1 MVDQV
6 VVAFEGE
13 GEGVGSLTWSQ
24 MGFWQSIEGS
34 GDSRTVGGVTPLPP
48 GIKIEAVTGMLRFV
62 MNRHQVLRT
71 RLVFDGE
78 GKPPLQRCWSSG
90 EVVLE
95 IVDVA
100 DGDDAVEVADALR
113 ERYQEKHF
121 DYVNEW
127 PVRMG
132 VVRQHG
138 SLTHMVAVYLHL
150 SLDAAALTLLCEDL
164 ARWDAET
171 DGRAA
176 GPVTAMQP
184 LEQAARQATPGGQRQ
199 GRASLRYLEHVLRT
213 VSPSR
218 FGPTRYGD
226 EPSYRMIRYRSPATL
241 LAAQAVA
248 ANGGFNTSP
257 VLLAS
262 FAVALARRT
271 GRNPVMTLVTVS
283 NRFRPG
289 LAESVSPVSQVTPL
303 MIDVADITVGEAVTR
318 SAQSALAAY
327 KNAYCDPYEQDE
339 VVERVGVERGEEIDL
354 SCYYNDRRQ
363 LDRGPTGETPT
374 AEQIRAALPQGTAHW
389 EHELEMSKAKVYLY
403 VDEAPGAI
411 EFLLSVDTRY
421 FSAEETEALARE
433 METVAVEAALDP
445 AAATAVHSV
454 PAPV

>member
-1 MVDQV
+1 
-6 VVAFEGE
+6 
-13 GEGVGSLTWSQ
+13 
-24 MGFWQSIEGS
+24 
-34 GDSRTVGGVTPLPP
+34 
-48 GIKIEAVTGMLRFV
+48 
-62 MNRHQVLRT
+62 
-71 RLVFDGE
+71 
-78 GKPPLQRCWSSG
+78 
-90 EVVLE
+90 
-95 IVDVA
+95 
-100 DGDDAVEVADALR
+100 
-113 ERYQEKHF
+113 
-121 DYVNEW
+121 
-127 PVRMG
+127 
-132 VVRQHG
+132 
-138 SLTHMVAVYLHL
+138 
-150 SLDAAALTLLCEDL
+150 
-164 ARWDAET
+164 
-171 DGRAA
+171 
-176 GPVTAMQP
+176 
-184 LEQAARQATPGGQRQ
+184 
-199 GRASLRYLEHVLRT
+199 
-213 VSPSR
+213 
-218 FGPTRYGD
+218 
-226 EPSYRMIRYRSPATL
+226 
-241 LAAQAVA
+241 VA
-248 ANGGFNTSP
+248 ADGGFNTSP

-374 AEQIRAALPQGTAHW
+374 AEQIRAAVPAGTAHW

-445 AAATAVHSV
+445 TAATGVHSV